1 MDYMDWRGDVPF
13 SGSPFNEIDNII
25 LSIAC
30 MADFSGIVPEN
41 FEEEP
46 VGLIAGI
53 RIQPL
58 YKVLFTG
65 LFSPVLLKSNLQHIV
80 N

>member
-1 MDYMDWRGDVPF
+1 MPVTNTVQKAY
-13 SGSPFNEIDNII
+13 
-25 LSIAC
+25 
-30 MADFSGIVPEN
+30 

-53 RIQPL
+53 RIQHL